1 MHCSNSYSLICV
13 DLKVNLIKI
22 YMYVYLLTENSTG
35 NHHDIFLHYESFYF
49 WNTFWNYA
57 PVFTNKTGV
66 TITKSYKF
74 FLLVFYLRDSSCLL
88 ELFLCVQRVY
98 EAILLLCVKHVKSY
112 SDISR
117 SRQPGEEKKEK
128 KEKKEKRVKK
138 KREEDEGGEWEEVTK
153 GAPMIKVINIY
164 LWASFL
170 YSK

>member
-1 MHCSNSYSLICV
+1 M
-13 DLKVNLIKI
+13 
-22 YMYVYLLTENSTG
+22 
-35 NHHDIFLHYESFYF
+35 
-49 WNTFWNYA
+49 
-57 PVFTNKTGV
+57 FTNKTGV

-74 FLLVFYLRDSSCLL
+74 FLKVFYVPDSSCLL
-88 ELFLCVQRVY
+88 KLFLCVQRVY
-98 EAILLLCVKHVKSY
+98 KAILLLCVKHVKSN
-112 SDISR
+112 SDISLL
-117 SRQPGEEKKEK
+117 RQPGEEKKEK